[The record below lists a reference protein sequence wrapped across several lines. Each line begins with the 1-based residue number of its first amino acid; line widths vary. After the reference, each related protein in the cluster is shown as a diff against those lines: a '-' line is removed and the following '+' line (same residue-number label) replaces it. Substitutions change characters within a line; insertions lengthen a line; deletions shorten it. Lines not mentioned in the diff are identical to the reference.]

1 MAMIKNWTFKNCD
14 NLISKYNYEVAQ
26 ECDFGEEYLEAR
38 YFVSLVESDLASG
51 IISDLNA
58 YDVKG

>member
-1 MAMIKNWTFKNCD
+1 MAMIKKWTFKNCE
-14 NLISKYNYEVAQ
+14 NLICKYNYEVAQ
-26 ECDFGEEYLEAR
+26 ECEFGDEYLEAR
-38 YFVSLVESDLASG
+38 QFVSLVESDLADG